1 MCKIDIDNFL
11 VSPRKLIRK
20 FTYKLEG
27 VPYADS
33 FNFDYMITFE
43 QLEGGSPSAEGF
55 KTKAKSE
62 FRVNIIK
69 PIRLIQGTVVK
80 ETENSL
86 RETYAQ
92 GPFKENLF
100 SKIIELQAH
109 MKQKFEKE
117 SKIMS
122 SSRGRAR
129 E

>member
-1 MCKIDIDNFL
+1 MCKIEIDNFL
-11 VSPRKLIRK
+11 VSPRKIIRK

-33 FNFDYMITFE
+33 FNFDYLLTLE
-43 QLEGGSPSAEGF
+43 QLEGGSPTAGF
-55 KTKAKSE
+55 KTKIKSE

-86 RETYAQ
+86 RETYAS

-100 SKIIELQAH
+100 KKIIEL
-109 MKQKFEKE
+109 
-117 SKIMS
+117 
-122 SSRGRAR
+122 
-129 E
+129 